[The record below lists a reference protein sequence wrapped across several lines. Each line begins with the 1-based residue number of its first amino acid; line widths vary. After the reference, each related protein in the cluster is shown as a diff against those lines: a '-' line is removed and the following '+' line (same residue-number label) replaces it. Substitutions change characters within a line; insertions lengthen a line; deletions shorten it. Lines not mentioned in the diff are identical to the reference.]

1 MLASIFIPNRYN
13 SYAWINV
20 LGLIM
25 LLYLGKVEPYTVL
38 FGYFLETIIIG
49 VFNIFKMIMASK
61 HDGSGKS
68 IWFLVPFFMFHYGMF
83 VAVQSIF
90 AFVIIGISGT
100 SFISEP
106 FNLIENYTTILT
118 LEGMAY
124 VLPLLIVTQV
134 LKLVFDYILPEKY
147 LEFTASEIMT
157 MPYVRIF
164 IQQFT
169 VILAMFFIIFSN
181 ASVIAAILL
190 IFFRAVVDFFMVA
203 IRDNEQLLSKIVDK
217 LYDGKTTKEKLRKQ
231 LLLFSE

>member
-1 MLASIFIPNRYN
+1 MLASVFIPNRYN
-13 SYAWINV
+13 SYVWVNV
-20 LGLIM
+20 LGLIL
-25 LLYLGKVEPYTVL
+25 LLYFGKVEPYTVL

-49 VFNIFKMIMASK
+49 MFNIVKMLMASK

-68 IWFLVPFFMFHYGMF
+68 IWFLVPFFIFHYGMF

-90 AFVIIGISGT
+90 AFVIIGISRT

-106 FNLIENYTTILT
+106 FNLIENYTTILA
-118 LEGMAY
+118 LEGMEY
-124 VLPLLIVTQV
+124 VLPLLIGTQV
-134 LKLVFDYILPEKY
+134 LKLIFDYILPEKY

>member
-1 MLASIFIPNRYN
+1 MLASVFIPNRYN

-25 LLYLGKVEPYTVL
+25 LLYLGKIEPYTVL

-106 FNLIENYTTILT
+106 FRLIENYTTILT
-118 LEGMAY
+118 LEGMEY
-124 VLPLLIVTQV
+124 VLPLLVGTQV
-134 LKLVFDYILPEKY
+134 LKLIFDYTLPKKY
-147 LEFTASEIMT
+147 IEFTATEIMT

-181 ASVIAAILL
+181 AGVIAAILL

-203 IRDNEQLLSKIVDK
+203 IRDDEQLLSKIVDK
-217 LYDGKTTKEKLRKQ
+217 LYDGKTTKEKLKKQ